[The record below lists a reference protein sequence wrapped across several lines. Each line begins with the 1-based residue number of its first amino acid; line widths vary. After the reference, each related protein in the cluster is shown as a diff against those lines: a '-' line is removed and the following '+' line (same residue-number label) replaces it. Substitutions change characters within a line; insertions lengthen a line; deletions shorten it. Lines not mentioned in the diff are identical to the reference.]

1 MNRLI
6 EVSQVCKTFS
16 KGFSKIPI
24 LNQVNFLVE
33 KGEFVVLRGEN
44 GAGKTTL
51 LNLILGIIQPN
62 EGEVKLMGL
71 SPQESSSKT
80 SVGVVL
86 QKTNVP
92 PNLKVKELIQ
102 LVRSYYP
109 NSQTVSAILKRVRL
123 EDQSETSASKLAG
136 GETQRLYFALALVGN
151 PELLILDEPTRD
163 LDYKSYEDF
172 WQQIRLCREQGIT
185 ILMVTHNQS
194 DWKELNQ
201 LATRY
206 VTLHKLNEAP
216 SEGQISQAENITN
229 QEEILVKIENQEK
242 LQRETVINPQS
253 AAFILIQQIWI
264 EIIQLWRT
272 PLFLLGIILF
282 ACFSAVFP
290 FHGEAAKQALLSFSV
305 LILLTIAID
314 RLGKRVSVERAE
326 GWLKL
331 LRVTPLPP
339 VIYITAKIV
348 TTLLICAITITLI
361 MIIGVWRLGIETDIG
376 QVFLVFLSLVL
387 GVIPFAVFGL
397 ALSYLTQPKSYD
409 SIAGL
414 SIPIGLASCGALPL
428 THPHFL
434 QDVVAF
440 SPFYHYRE
448 LTLWAAGL
456 NYDQHL
462 SLHFLWLL
470 WAGGVFGL
478 IAVWAYKRDSV
489 IQ

>member
-1 MNRLI
+1 MNLI
-6 EVSQVCKTFS
+6 EVSQVCKTFYE
-16 KGFSKIPI
+16 GFHKKPI
-24 LNQVNFLVE
+24 LNKIDFLVE

-51 LNLILGIIQPN
+51 LNLILGVLQPS

-71 SPQESSSKT
+71 PPQESSAKT

-92 PNLKVKELIQ
+92 PNLKVKELVQ
-102 LVRSYYP
+102 LVCSYYP
-109 NSQTVSAILKRVRL
+109 NSQTVSAILKKVGL
-123 EDQSETSASKLAG
+123 ENKSEAWASKLCG

-163 LDYKSYEDF
+163 LDYKSYEVF
-172 WQQIRLCREQGIT
+172 WQEIRRCREEGIT
-185 ILMVTHNQS
+185 ILMVTHSQS
-194 DWKELNQ
+194 DWEKLSR

-216 SEGQISQAENITN
+216 SEGQLSQVENITS

-242 LQRETVINPQS
+242 LQKEIVIQPPNGT
-253 AAFILIQQIWI
+253 FIFLHQMWI
-264 EIIQLWRT
+264 EIIQLLRT
-272 PLFLLGIILF
+272 PLFLLGILLF
-282 ACFSAVFP
+282 ACFSTVLP
-290 FHGEAAKQALLSFSV
+290 FQGEVAKQALLSFSV
-305 LILLTIAID
+305 LILLTITIE

-339 VIYITAKIV
+339 IIYIAAKLV
-348 TTLLICAITITLI
+348 TTLLISAITIILI
-361 MIIGVWRLGIETDIG
+361 MIVGVWRLKIETDIE
-376 QVFLVFLSLVL
+376 QQLLLFFSLVL

-414 SIPIGLASCGALPL
+414 SIPIGLASCGAFPL

-434 QDVVAF
+434 EDVVAF

-456 NYDQHL
+456 DYDQHL
-462 SLHFLWLL
+462 SLHLLWLL

-478 IAVWAYKRDSV
+478 IALWAYKRDSV

>member
-1 MNRLI
+1 MNLI

-16 KGFSKIPI
+16 KGFTKYPI
-24 LNQVNFLVE
+24 LNNINFFVE

-51 LNLILGIIQPN
+51 LNLILGIIQPS

-71 SPQESSSKT
+71 SPQESSAKT
-80 SVGVVL
+80 SVGVVV
-86 QKTNVP
+86 QETNVP
-92 PNLKVKELIQ
+92 PNLKVKELVQ

-109 NSQTVSAILKRVRL
+109 NSQTVSAILKKVGL
-123 EDQSETSASKLAG
+123 EDKSEAWVSNLAG
-136 GETQRLYFALALVGN
+136 GQKQRLYFALALVGN
-151 PELLILDEPTRD
+151 PELLILDEPTRS
-163 LDYKSYEDF
+163 LDAKGYELF
-172 WQQIRLCREQGIT
+172 WQEIRRYREQGVT
-185 ILMVTHNQS
+185 ILMITHSQS
-194 DWKELNQ
+194 DLKELSQ

-206 VTLHKLNEAP
+206 VTLHPLDEAP
-216 SEGQISQAENITN
+216 AEGQLSQVGSITS
-229 QEEILVKIENQEK
+229 QESILVKLENQEK
-242 LQRETVINPQS
+242 AQTESVIHPQNG
-253 AAFILIQQIWI
+253 AFIFLQQMWV
-264 EIIQLWRT
+264 EIIQLLRT

-282 ACFSAVFP
+282 ACCITVFP
-290 FHGEAAKQALLSFSV
+290 FQGEAAKQALLSFSV
-305 LILLTIAID
+305 LILLTITIE

-339 VIYITAKIV
+339 VIYIAAKLV
-348 TTLLICAITITLI
+348 TTLLISAITITLI
-361 MIIGVWRLGIETDIG
+361 MILGVWRLKIETDIE
-376 QVFLVFLSLVL
+376 QLLLIFLSLVL

-414 SIPIGLASCGALPL
+414 SIPLGLASCGALSL
-428 THPHFL
+428 TQPHFL
-434 QDVVAF
+434 EDVVAF

-456 NYDQHL
+456 DYDKHL
-462 SLHFLWLL
+462 SLHLLWLL
-470 WAGGVFGL
+470 WAGGIFGL